1 MLSEQTQE
9 FNKVYFWKQS
19 FKFVVTIFSNF
30 QLKFVLLQ
38 KFRKTLISTSET
50 RVDYFA
56 LIPTTTLEERLG

>member
-9 FNKVYFWKQS
+9 FNKVYFLKQS

>member
-9 FNKVYFWKQS
+9 FNKVYFLKHS

-56 LIPTTTLEERLG
+56 LIRTTTLEERLG

>member
-9 FNKVYFWKQS
+9 FNKVYFLKQS

-56 LIPTTTLEERLG
+56 LIRTTTLEERLG